1 MMAGN
6 SFQLVA
12 TITPEDTENPN
23 LIWYSTDEAV
33 VTVSDDGFVTA
44 VGEGTASVIVET
56 ESTGM
61 IDECVITVSPNPSES
76 LCLNYSSALTLDKEN
91 ALLRGV
97 KNSVWTA
104 SAIKQEFMNEAE
116 DMQIVDIN
124 GNALAD
130 DAFVGTG
137 AVIKF
142 MNGEKVLDE
151 VYIVVTGDMN
161 GDGAVNNRDAA
172 MITRYLVEKETA
184 DFCQMVAIDVNGDGF
199 VNNRDA
205 SMVSRYLVGKETL

>member
-6 SFQLVA
+6 SVKLIA
-12 TITPEDTENPN
+12 TVTPEDTENPN

-33 VTVSDDGFVTA
+33 VTVSDEGFVTA
-44 VGEGTASVIVET
+44 VGEGEASIVVET

-61 IDECVITVSPNPSES
+61 IDECVITVSSNPSET
-76 LCLNYSSALTLDKEN
+76 LCLTYSSGLTLDREN

-97 KNSVWTA
+97 TNSVWTA
-104 SAIKQEFMNEAE
+104 SAIKKEFMNEEE
-116 DMQIVDIN
+116 DMQIADIN
-124 GNALAD
+124 GNVLAD
-130 DAFVGTG
+130 DALVGTG
-137 AVIKF
+137 SVIKF

-151 VYIVVTGDMN
+151 IYIVITGDMN
-161 GDGAVNNRDAA
+161 GDGYVNNRDAA
-172 MITRYLVEKETA
+172 MITRYLVEKEKA
-184 DFCQMVAIDVNGDGF
+184 NFCQMVAIDVNGDGF